1 MRGSKPKGNFET
13 DGVKYE
19 VRDDGLYKLDTSIK
33 TWVQIPVAD
42 QTDGE
47 KFNVNF
53 TEMQSEQ
60 KDVTVQINKWTA
72 EILDEEAQTKGY
84 DDIKSVRTY
93 TGYPNIYQKECSE
106 LASWSSNTWLVLSK
120 ILPKVIDGSILI
132 TSKADLK
139 AQLPKAPEQGE

>member
-1 MRGSKPKGNFET
+1 MRGSKLKGNFET

-19 VRDDGLYKLDTSIK
+19 VRDDGLYKLDTAEK
-33 TWVQIPVAD
+33 TWKLIPEAD
-42 QTDGE
+42 QTEGE

-72 EILDEEAQTKGY
+72 EILDEQAKTKGY

-106 LASWSSNTWLVLSK
+106 LAQWSSNTWLVLDK
-120 ILPKVIDGSILI
+120 ILPMIIDGSIAI
-132 TSKADLK
+132 TSKEDLK